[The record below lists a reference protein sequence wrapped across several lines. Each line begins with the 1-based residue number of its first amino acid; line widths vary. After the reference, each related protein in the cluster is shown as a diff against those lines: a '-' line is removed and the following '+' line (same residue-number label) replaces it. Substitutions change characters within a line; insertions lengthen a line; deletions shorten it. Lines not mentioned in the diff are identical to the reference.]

1 MRLNGKIA
9 IVTGASSGIGKAIAE
24 LYVKEGAAVVAAAR
38 RVDRLEELAAA
49 SNGKITPFRCDVT
62 VEKDIL
68 DLYEFTLEKFGRIDI
83 VVNNAGAMDGLNA
96 ISTTDLALFNR
107 MITTNLTSVF
117 ISCKRALEIFEN
129 QETGGV
135 IVNMASVASVRGF
148 GGGLAYTA
156 AKHGVIGI
164 TKSVAACYR
173 DTAERIYHIRCNAI
187 MPCNIDT
194 EVSAACWDIFS
205 MDMAKKIGGVG
216 GQSPAGKPEDI
227 AYAALY
233 LASDEASYVNGVA
246 LALDAGALAV

>member
-24 LYVKEGAAVVAAAR
+24 LYVKEGATVVAAAR
-38 RVDRLEELAAA
+38 RMERLEALAAA
-49 SNGKITPFRCDVT
+49 SEGKIFPVRCDVT
-62 VEKDIL
+62 VEADIL
-68 DLYEFTLEKFGRIDI
+68 ALYDFTMNKFGRVDI
-83 VVNNAGAMDGLNA
+83 VVNNAGAMDGLNG
-96 ISTTDLALFNR
+96 IETTDLALFQR

-117 ISCKRALEIFEN
+117 ISCKRALEIFQT

-135 IVNMASVASVRGF
+135 IVNMASVASARGW

-164 TKSVAACYR
+164 TKSIAATYR
-173 DTAERIYHIRCNAI
+173 DTTEKQYHIRCNSI

-194 EVSAACWDIFS
+194 EVSAACWDIFN
-205 MDMAKKIGGVG
+205 MDMAMKIGSVG

-227 AYAALY
+227 ANAALY
-233 LASDEASYVNGVA
+233 LASDESSYVNGIA
-246 LALDAGALAV
+246 LAVDAGALAV